1 MNFDN
6 TRLAEVISGGLRD
19 GTNSLT
25 LNFSDSP
32 NGKKGAVLVEVYIMP
47 EIPGHL
53 PARAFSYFV
62 PPQAQPKSGPVLIN
76 VTPELLKTMEP
87 KTSSPK
93 AAAGK

>member
-1 MNFDN
+1 MDCPGRTVQANVNNISLHEFDN

-53 PARAFSYFV
+53 PARAF
-62 PPQAQPKSGPVLIN
+62 P
-76 VTPELLKTMEP
+76 
-87 KTSSPK
+87 TSSPPRRTPK
-93 AAAGK
+93 AALC